1 MASDIDT
8 RQLVTWFTDCM
19 VAISFT
25 QASGTTTNNAQM
37 VTSVAAQASTS
48 TGDTGLTKQ
57 EIAIATAISS
67 GFTAAA
73 SFPSSSIHG
82 GTIG

>member
-8 RQLVTWFTDCM
+8 RQLITWFTDSL

-25 QASGTTTNNAQM
+25 QASGTTTNNSQM
-37 VTSVAAQASTS
+37 VTSQASQNS
-48 TGDTGLTKQ
+48 ADTGLTSQ
-57 EIAIATAISS
+57 EKAIATAISS

>member
-1 MASDIDT
+1 MASEIDT

-37 VTSVAAQASTS
+37 VTSQASQNS
-48 TGDTGLTKQ
+48 ADTGLTAQ
-57 EIAIATAISS
+57 EKAIATAISS

>member
-8 RQLVTWFTDCM
+8 RQLITWFTDTM

-37 VTSVAAQASTS
+37 VTSQASQAS
-48 TGDTGLTKQ
+48 ADTGLTAQ
-57 EIAIATAISS
+57 EKAIATAISS

>member
-1 MASDIDT
+1 MASNIDS
-8 RQLVTWFTDCM
+8 RQLLTWFTDSL

-25 QASGTTTNNAQM
+25 QASGTTTNNAQQ
-37 VTSVAAQASTS
+37 VTSQASQNTA
-48 TGDTGLTKQ
+48 DTGLTAQ
-57 EIAIATAISS
+57 EKAIATAISS

-82 GTIG
+82 LTIG

>member
-8 RQLVTWFTDCM
+8 RQLVTWFTDCL

-25 QASGTTTNNAQM
+25 QASGSTTNNAQM
-37 VTSVAAQASTS
+37 VTSVASQLSA
-48 TGDTGLTKQ
+48 DTGLLAGEKS
-57 EIAIATAISS
+57 IATAISS

>member
-1 MASDIDT
+1 MASNIDT
-8 RQLVTWFTDCM
+8 RQLLTWFTDSL

-25 QASGTTTNNAQM
+25 QSVGTTTNNAQQ
-37 VTSVAAQASTS
+37 VTSQASQNTA
-48 TGDTGLTKQ
+48 DTGLTAQ
-57 EIAIATAISS
+57 EKAIATAISS

-82 GTIG
+82 LTIG